1 MLGIIQ
7 FEFEQYETQRNKE
20 TLIKRIVKK
29 WWRQY
34 TLIRNKAYTNK
45 QYAGQN
51 QSMALKEYS
60 IPIAKIQ
67 VWI

>member
-1 MLGIIQ
+1 MLHN
-7 FEFEQYETQRNKE
+7 EFEQYETQRNKE
-20 TLIKRIVKK
+20 TIKRIVKR

-34 TLIRNKAYTNK
+34 TLIRSKAYTNK

-60 IPIAKIQ
+60 ILIEKIQ
-67 VWI
+67 VGIK

>member
-1 MLGIIQ
+1 MMKAIH
-7 FEFEQYETQRNKE
+7 FD
-20 TLIKRIVKK
+20 
-29 WWRQY
+29 
-34 TLIRNKAYTNK
+34 IRHKAYTNK